1 MRPAIA
7 RRLPGRRCL
16 SAQVIEALPWDAGK
30 VYFGVAPNADL
41 GAVRPGHAG
50 QFYQRVLPVQQVPFA
65 SPHGR
70 VLFKEALKDGT
81 MESFFYLAEQFR
93 RSLQRASFKAL
104 AFLISCLGTQD
115 EPTFCG
121 LTTLAMVL
129 NSLRIDPMRTW
140 KGAWRWYNEQNLACC
155 FGTARVRA
163 EGLSFDMFSS
173 LARCNGAEVKEI
185 RATGA
190 DFLESF
196 REAVRATCQSRASVK
211 GIRASKRL

>member
-1 MRPAIA
+1 MSLWPVRPPRSLL
-7 RRLPGRRCL
+7 RRGL
-16 SAQVIEALPWDAGK
+16 SSQVMQTPWDAGQT
-30 VYFGVAPNADL
+30 YFGSAPNADL

-70 VLFKEALKDGT
+70 LLFKEALKDGT

-93 RSLQRASFKAL
+93 RSTQRPVPLPFTPFHAL
-104 AFLISCLGTQD
+104 FFRRGTQD

-155 FGTARVRA
+155 FGTERVRA

-173 LARCNGAEVKEI
+173 LARCNGAEVQEI
-185 RATGA
+185 RAMGV
-190 DFLESF
+190 DFLDSF
-196 REAVRATCQSRASVK
+196 RQAVKQTCRSRASE
-211 GIRASKRL
+211 R